1 MGGYI
6 GSLYRGYGEGLG
18 LDPADVL
25 VLHVNEE
32 PGSDAEFLH
41 RSDGRLITR
50 DGLTIFA
57 TEQEAKDE
65 VIRLKGEK

>member
-6 GSLYRGYGEGLG
+6 GSFYQGYGEGLG
-18 LDPADVL
+18 LNPADVL

-32 PGSDAEFLH
+32 PGSEAEFLH

-50 DGLTIFA
+50 DGLTVFA
-57 TEQEAKDE
+57 TEQEAKEE
-65 VIRLKGEK
+65 VSRLMSEK